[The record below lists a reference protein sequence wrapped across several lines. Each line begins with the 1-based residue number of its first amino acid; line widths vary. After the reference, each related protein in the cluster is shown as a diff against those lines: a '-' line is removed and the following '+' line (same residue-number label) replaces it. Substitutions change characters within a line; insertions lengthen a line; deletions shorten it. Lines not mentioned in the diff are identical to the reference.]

1 MLRVLPILFA
11 AGTLMAQSPQDAGW
25 RDILPGPSLNGWTRI
40 AIPPDKPVDAKNQWS
55 VQNGVLV
62 CDGAGGHEWLRWD
75 RELGDFVLQAEWRF
89 TKLEGEPRY
98 NSGIFVRN
106 SADGKLWH
114 QAQTGL
120 AGGWLFGVTLV
131 NGQPGRLNLRPQMK
145 ENRVKPAGE
154 WNLYEI
160 RCEGKRISLAVNGA
174 VVSEFTECELP
185 RGYIGFEAEGYRIE
199 FRNVRVKELRAR

>member
-1 MLRVLPILFA
+1 MLRIIVVLFA
-11 AGTLMAQSPQDAGW
+11 AGALLAQSPRDAGW
-25 RDILPGPSLNGWTRI
+25 RDILPDASFKGWTRI
-40 AIPPDKPVDAKNQWS
+40 SIPPGKPVDAKTQWS
-55 VQNGVLV
+55 IQDGVLI
-62 CDGAGGHEWLRWD
+62 CDGTGSHEWLRWD

-106 SADGKLWH
+106 DAEGKLWH

-120 AGGWLFGVTLV
+120 EGGWLFGTTLV
-131 NGQPGRLNLRPQMK
+131 NGSPGRLNLRPQMK

-154 WNLYEI
+154 WNSYEI
-160 RCEGKRISLAVNGA
+160 RCEGRRVSLAVNGA
-174 VVSEFTECELP
+174 VVSEFTECEIP

-199 FRNVRVKELRAR
+199 FRNVRVKELTAR